1 MGFNLTNNRET
12 KHTSIKQHF
21 KTQDDSVLCSY
32 TKPSLQILLNKSHTQ
47 CNEWGATVNTDK
59 TVYMV
64 FKKCNRVEQCDMFC
78 NNTRLTD
85 VQKFTYFGC
94 NSQFYRF
101 VLSSAENSS

>member
-1 MGFNLTNNRET
+1 MGFNLTNNRKT

-21 KTQDDSVLCSY
+21 KTQDDIVLCSY

-59 TVYMV
+59 TVCMV
-64 FKKCNRVEQCDMFC
+64 FKKCNIVEQCDMFC

-85 VQKFTYFGC
+85 EQKFTYFGC
-94 NSQFYRF
+94 NSQF
-101 VLSSAENSS
+101 